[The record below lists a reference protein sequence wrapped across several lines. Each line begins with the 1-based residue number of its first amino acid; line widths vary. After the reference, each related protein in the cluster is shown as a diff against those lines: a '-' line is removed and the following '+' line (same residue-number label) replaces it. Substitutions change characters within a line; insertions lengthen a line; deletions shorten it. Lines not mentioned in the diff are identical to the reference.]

1 MIEKVRHDPVS
12 PKMLKIDGKKLME
25 IAELEPSPKVGQIL
39 NILLEEVI
47 DDPEKNTEEYL
58 ENRALELNAL
68 PDLILKEMSLKAKD
82 TKEEFEE
89 GVQAEIK
96 KKHKV

>member
-1 MIEKVRHDPVS
+1 
-12 PKMLKIDGKKLME
+12 ME

-68 PDLILKEMSLKAKD
+68 PDLILKQMSEKAKD

-89 GVQAEIK
+89 GVEADIK